1 MMEEEDDGEDGDEG
15 MPEDDGADVVTELE
29 TLANSDSP
37 DAEEEFS
44 DLMEKTTIDK
54 KKSDSGLYHEH
65 DHDCD
70 IGSELPSVFSD
81 EFFSDMS
88 KAFTND
94 RIVGLIR

>member
-1 MMEEEDDGEDGDEG
+1 MDIKTAQAGIRTSAKVIGDT
-15 MPEDDGADVVTELE
+15 A
-29 TLANSDSP
+29 
-37 DAEEEFS
+37 
-44 DLMEKTTIDK
+44 KTTIDK
-54 KKSDSGLYHEH
+54 KKTDSGLYHEH

-81 EFFSDMS
+81 EFFSYMS